1 MEDLK
6 MIIAGNI
13 GKLRREAGITQT
25 DLAETLNY
33 SDKAVSKWERGESL
47 PDVVTLKRLADHFNV
62 SLDYLVRAD
71 HPKESELKQEYTKR
85 QQRNHFLITVM
96 SCMLIWLIAAFLYAG
111 VDAVAPVELSRAWM
125 TFVYAVPATAIV
137 LLIFN
142 SIWGNARRNFVI
154 ISILVWSFLACIY
167 LTALVFFSANQP
179 LMFIIGIPAQIIVGL
194 WSGLRFK

>member
-6 MIIAGNI
+6 MVIAGNI

-47 PDVVTLKRLADHFNV
+47 PDVLTLKRLADHFNV

-71 HPKESELKQEYTKR
+71 HPKESDPKREYTKR
-85 QQRNHFLITVM
+85 QHRNHLLITIM
-96 SCMLIWLIAAFLYAG
+96 SGMLVWLIAAFFYAG
-111 VDAVAPVELSRAWM
+111 VDAVVPGELSRAWM
-125 TFVYAVPATAIV
+125 TFVYAVPVNVII

-142 SIWGNARRNFVI
+142 SIWGNARRNFLI
-154 ISILVWSFLACIY
+154 ISVLIWSILVCMY
-167 LTALVFFSANQP
+167 LTALIFFSANLP
-179 LMFIIGIPAQIIVGL
+179 LMFIIGVPGQIIVGL
-194 WSGLRFK
+194 WSGLRYK